1 MNTLR
6 DGKECG
12 TRLRKNGTV
21 AVNRDSH
28 WIEREYGQ
36 EKWPEIERLVDD
48 VATRE
53 DDFARLVYEVARQER
68 YSTGPLEPR
77 EAIFGGVRTHVPS
90 AVIRGGYQALIVDTL
105 LKYCTGETDLVVE
118 LGSGWGR
125 NLLLTWLAGGPASAR
140 YIAAE
145 YTEAGRR
152 VAARLAGLAPGLDLA
167 SVPFDYNAPDLR
179 SIGTGRQALVFT
191 AHSVEQI
198 ATLPDAVT
206 AEMRRLARVVTCV
219 HFEPVGWQFRDN
231 AAEGSSKR
239 HAAAND
245 YNSNLGELLRVGAD
259 EGELELLEVI
269 PEAVGINPDNTTT
282 VVVWRSL

>member
-1 MNTLR
+1 M
-6 DGKECG
+6 
-12 TRLRKNGTV
+12 V
-21 AVNRDSH
+21 RDSH
-28 WIEREYGQ
+28 WIEREYGR
-36 EKWPEIERLVDD
+36 EKWPEIERLVDE
-48 VATRE
+48 VAAKE
-53 DDFARLVYEVARQER
+53 DDFARLVYEVARRER
-68 YSTGPLEPR
+68 YSTGPLEPT
-77 EAIFGGVRTHVPS
+77 EAIFGGARTHVPA

-105 LKYCTGETDLVVE
+105 LKHCTPETDLIVE

-179 SIGTGRQALVFT
+179 PIGTGRQALVFT

-198 ATLPDAVT
+198 ATLPDAVI
-206 AEMRRLARVVTCV
+206 AEMRRLAREVTCV
-219 HFEPVGWQFRDN
+219 HFEPVGWQFRED
-231 AAEGSSKR
+231 AAEGSSQA

-245 YNSNLGELLRVGAD
+245 YNGNLAELLTRRAD
-259 EGELELLEVI
+259 GGELELLEVI
-269 PEAVGINPDNTTT
+269 PEVVGINPANATT